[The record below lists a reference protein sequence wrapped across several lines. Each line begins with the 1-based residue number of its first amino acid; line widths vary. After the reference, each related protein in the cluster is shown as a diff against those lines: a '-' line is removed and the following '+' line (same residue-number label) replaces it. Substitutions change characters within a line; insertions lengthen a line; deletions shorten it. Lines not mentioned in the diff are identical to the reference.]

1 MIQKNPVDIMN
12 QKFILELNGALAM
25 ENAGIERL
33 QTRIEEVTLQQAK
46 QRMQHHLQESKE
58 HQKRLQ
64 QLISNIGGSPTQ
76 ERLGLPLPSYPETM
90 MEMMNKSMTKQ
101 EWELKKAEE
110 DTIVED
116 AEVICY
122 DMLIQKA
129 QMAGGAFLT
138 TIEPLSQN
146 RKDEASMVDW
156 IKTNSP
162 GMLAELWPKIQSAV
176 ASSASN

>member
-1 MIQKNPVDIMN
+1 MIQKNPVDIMK
-12 QKFILELNGALAM
+12 QKFILELNGVLAM

-101 EWELKKAEE
+101 EW
-110 DTIVED
+110 
-116 AEVICY
+116 
-122 DMLIQKA
+122 
-129 QMAGGAFLT
+129 
-138 TIEPLSQN
+138 
-146 RKDEASMVDW
+146 ASRRMF
-156 IKTNSP
+156 
-162 GMLAELWPKIQSAV
+162 
-176 ASSASN
+176 